1 MPDGSDSFEARD
13 GDIDSWWRAPSILVD
28 PEVIM
33 RHQYKAHA
41 QGYKPAHK
49 PAHKL
54 HKLAVRHSPILVLR
68 IITCLL
74 GTQTLWLWRV
84 RSFQSWSRPS
94 ELGWYNDPKSAKV
107 KIYMLILLLQYF
119 FDSYR
124 LYTSYACVI
133 QGPGSTSG
141 AVARWDF
148 PFRFLHA
155 HVSFC
160 YPEKETLSLFA
171 MFWMSYHYE
180 YSYIILERI
189 PLLDIQ
195 QWRMTAIILVI
206 NEI

>member
-1 MPDGSDSFEARD
+1 
-13 GDIDSWWRAPSILVD
+13 
-28 PEVIM
+28 M

-54 HKLAVRHSPILVLR
+54 HKLAVRRSPILVLR

-119 FDSYR
+119 FMTPIDCIPHMHASSKGPGR
-124 LYTSYACVI
+124 LAVRSLVEISHSGSCTLMWVFVI
-133 QGPGSTSG
+133 QKRRPWAYLQCFGC
-141 AVARWDF
+141 
-148 PFRFLHA
+148 H
-155 HVSFC
+155 
-160 YPEKETLSLFA
+160 
-171 MFWMSYHYE
+171 
-180 YSYIILERI
+180 IIMNI
-189 PLLDIQ
+189 HI
-195 QWRMTAIILVI
+195 
-206 NEI
+206 